1 VTVLGRLHGG
11 LVFPRRIA
19 VLGEVL
25 APLLPPG
32 SRVLDLGCGDGL
44 LARAIEARRPDL
56 TIRGADVLVREGAQI
71 PVDPIVGGVLP
82 YGNREFEAVLI
93 VDVLH
98 HTFAPEAVLREA
110 LRVST
115 GTLVVKDHLRDPWL
129 GAARLRIM
137 DFVGNAHHGVALTY
151 NYWTRA
157 RWEAAFRELGL
168 STEGWIEDIG
178 LYPWPASWLF
188 GRGLHFVARLR
199 GAG

>member
-98 HTFAPEAVLREA
+98 HTSAPEAVLREA

-168 STEGWIEDIG
+168 SAEDWIEDIG